1 MTKAVAA
8 GLPKMRIEEAAARRQ
23 ARIERGED
31 TIVGVNKY
39 TSDTTEAVELLEVDN
54 AAVRKAQLAR
64 LGRLRASRDDA
75 ALAAALSDL
84 RAAARGENN
93 LLAAA
98 IEAMRAR
105 ATVGEVSDALES
117 VFTRH
122 SAEIRAVTGVYGG
135 AFGGDEAFAAVQAQA
150 DAFAAAAGRRPRIL
164 VAKLGQDGHDRGAKV
179 IATGFADL
187 GFDVDIGPLFQTP
200 AEVARQ
206 AVEADVHIVGVSTQA
221 AGHKTLV
228 PQLIEALQA
237 QGAGEVMVIVGG
249 VVPPGDYAMLKS
261 VGVAAIFGP
270 GTPVH
275 EAAAQILGLLAQK
288 RAAA

>member
-1 MTKAVAA
+1 M
-8 GLPKMRIEEAAARRQ
+8 
-23 ARIERGED
+23 
-31 TIVGVNKY
+31 
-39 TSDTTEAVELLEVDN
+39 
-54 AAVRKAQLAR
+54 
-64 LGRLRASRDDA
+64 
-75 ALAAALSDL
+75 
-84 RAAARGENN
+84 
-93 LLAAA
+93 
-98 IEAMRAR
+98 
-105 ATVGEVSDALES
+105 
-117 VFTRH
+117 
-122 SAEIRAVTGVYGG
+122 
-135 AFGGDEAFAAVQAQA
+135 
-150 DAFAAAAGRRPRIL
+150 
-164 VAKLGQDGHDRGAKV
+164 

-187 GFDVDIGPLFQTP
+187 GYDVDIGPLFQTP

-237 QGAGEVMVIVGG
+237 QDAGEVMVIVGG